1 MTEIQLTYTLR
12 AAQLHSVSLAAAQLH
27 VSQPSVSVQITRLEQ
42 ELGFRIF
49 DRDRKAGLT
58 LTRSGATF
66 LEGMNRIRQD
76 YQALLRRCA
85 EQNGGC
91 TAARIGF
98 FSAWDLSAL
107 LPGIRARV
115 AEQCPECALRLE
127 AYSFREL
134 VERLESGA
142 LDAILSV
149 RTAVPVSSGLDVTLV
164 GQTRAVLIYAA
175 GHPLHTP
182 GHPTL
187 ADFHKD
193 TFLVQP
199 SEECPYSTD
208 SNQSYFLSQMMQ
220 PRIEMVPNLDTML
233 CRIAEGDGYGVFDSI
248 SRCLQFDGLAALPL
262 DSEISLCM
270 AQRTGSW
277 NPVVDAFCLAVQ
289 ESMAAGI

>member
-49 DRDRKAGLT
+49 DRDRKTGLT

-107 LPGIRARV
+107 LPGIRVRV

-199 SEECPYSTD
+199 SGSAAKP
-208 SNQSYFLSQMMQ
+208 SN
-220 PRIEMVPNLDTML
+220 
-233 CRIAEGDGYGVFDSI
+233 
-248 SRCLQFDGLAALPL
+248 
-262 DSEISLCM
+262 
-270 AQRTGSW
+270 
-277 NPVVDAFCLAVQ
+277 
-289 ESMAAGI
+289 

>member
-1 MTEIQLTYTLR
+1 
-12 AAQLHSVSLAAAQLH
+12 
-27 VSQPSVSVQITRLEQ
+27 
-42 ELGFRIF
+42 
-49 DRDRKAGLT
+49 
-58 LTRSGATF
+58 
-66 LEGMNRIRQD
+66 MNRIRQD

-115 AEQCPECALRLE
+115 AEQCPGCALRLE